1 VTGADGRRREGKEHH
16 VTVNEARSHAEA
28 VDARVDKM
36 RDKYAM
42 VEGFVGATEEVSP
55 WVPFVENVWIRHLT
69 FDVRSSSSANVL
81 WCAAGGML
89 GRHRHRGP
97 VSGYTIEGSWRYLEY
112 DWVSTA
118 GCFVRESPGRTH
130 TLYSEKGM
138 KTFFWLNG
146 PLDFLDDDDHVLETV
161 DVFWFIDHYE
171 RYCDEHDIPINPTLY
186 L

>member
-1 VTGADGRRREGKEHH
+1 MTLQE
-16 VTVNEARSHAEA
+16 AEA
-28 VDARVDKM
+28 TYLATEERVDVM

-42 VEGFVGATEEVSP
+42 PEGYVGASEDVSP

-69 FDVRSSSSANVL
+69 FDVRSSSASNVL
-81 WCAAGGML
+81 WVAAGGML

-97 VSGYTIEGSWRYLEY
+97 VSGYTLEGSWQYMEY
-112 DWVSTA
+112 DWVA
-118 GCFVRESPGRTH
+118 GPGDFVRESPGRTH

-146 PLDFLDDDDHVLETV
+146 PLEFLDEDNRVTETV

-171 RYCDEHDIPINPTLY
+171 RYCVEKGLPINERLY

>member
-1 VTGADGRRREGKEHH
+1 MTLQE
-16 VTVNEARSHAEA
+16 AEA
-28 VDARVDKM
+28 SYLDVETKVDRM

-42 VEGFVGATEEVSP
+42 QEGYIGADEAVSP

-69 FDVRSSSSANVL
+69 FDVRSSSASNVL
-81 WCAAGGML
+81 WVGAGGLL

-97 VSGYTIEGSWRYLEY
+97 VSGYTLEGTWRYLEY
-112 DWVSTA
+112 DWTA
-118 GCFVRESPGRTH
+118 GPGDFVRESPGRTH

-146 PLDFLDDDDHVLETV
+146 PLEFLDDENRVTEVV
-161 DVFWFIDHYE
+161 DVFWFINHYE
-171 RYCDEHDIPINPTLY
+171 TYCEEKGLPINKLLY

>member
-1 VTGADGRRREGKEHH
+1 M
-16 VTVNEARSHAEA
+16 TVNEVESHAMGVE
-28 VDARVDKM
+28 ARVDRM

-42 VEGFVGATEEVSP
+42 VEGFIGATDEVSP

-69 FDVRSSSSANVL
+69 FDVRSSSAANVL
-81 WCAAGGML
+81 WCAAGGKL

-97 VSGYTIEGSWRYLEY
+97 VSGFTIEGSWRYLEY
-112 DWVSTA
+112 DWVATP
-118 GCFVRESPGRTH
+118 GCFVRESPGRKH

-146 PLDFLDDDDHVLETV
+146 PLEFLDDEDRVVETV

-171 RYCDEHDIPINPTLY
+171 RYCEEHDIPINPTLY

>member
-1 VTGADGRRREGKEHH
+1 MTTQDEKIIETPDRASGLE
-16 VTVNEARSHAEA
+16 TEARL
-28 VDARVDKM
+28 DAL

-42 VEGFVGATEEVSP
+42 PEGFISPSEVDSP

-69 FDVRSSSSANVL
+69 FDVRTSSSANVL
-81 WCAAGGML
+81 WVSAGGML

-97 VSGYTIEGSWRYLEY
+97 VSGFTLEGSWRYLEY
-112 DWVSTA
+112 DWIATA
-118 GCFVRESPGRTH
+118 GGFVRESPGRTH
-130 TLYSEKGM
+130 TLVSDAGM

-146 PLDFLDDDDHVLETV
+146 PLEFLDENDRVLETV

-171 RYCDEHDIPINPTLY
+171 RYCAEQNIPINPALY

>member
-1 VTGADGRRREGKEHH
+1 MTLQQADANYL
-16 VTVNEARSHAEA
+16 TVET
-28 VDARVDKM
+28 RVDEM

-42 VEGFVGATEEVSP
+42 AEGYIGASEEISP
-55 WVPFVENVWIRHLT
+55 WVPFIENVWIRHLT
-69 FDVRSSSSANVL
+69 FDVRSSSASNVL
-81 WCAAGGML
+81 WVAAGGML

-97 VSGYTIEGSWRYLEY
+97 VSGYTLEGSWRYLEY
-112 DWVSTA
+112 DWVA
-118 GCFVRESPGRTH
+118 GPGDFVRESPGRTH

-146 PLDFLDDDDHVLETV
+146 PLEFLDEENRVTETV

-171 RYCDEHDIPINPTLY
+171 RYCVEKGLPINKLLY